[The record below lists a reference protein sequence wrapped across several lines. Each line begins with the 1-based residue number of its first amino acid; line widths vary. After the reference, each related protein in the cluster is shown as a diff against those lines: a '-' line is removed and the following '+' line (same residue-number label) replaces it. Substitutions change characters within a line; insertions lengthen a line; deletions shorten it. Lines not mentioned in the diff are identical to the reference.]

1 MEDEIYFVQLQNSKD
16 FRKNL
21 LESIRQ
27 IIQILQSYEN
37 IKRIRFEKAQQMQ
50 KLVVIL
56 AEINSI
62 SSQLKISIPPVK
74 VDRIAEEKTKK
85 PVQPTAAARKK
96 PMPAPA
102 NDGSEEARQL
112 EAAIGQIEAKLKKL
126 G

>member
-16 FRKNL
+16 FRKSL
-21 LESIRQ
+21 LESIKQ

-56 AEINSI
+56 TEINSI
-62 SSQLKISIPPVK
+62 SSQLKINIPPVNRANK
-74 VDRIAEEKTKK
+74 IVEDKAKK
-85 PVQPTAAARKK
+85 PVQPTAAVRKK
-96 PMPAPA
+96 PIPVS
-102 NDGSEEARQL
+102 DGSEEAKQL
-112 EAAIGQIEAKLKKL
+112 EAAIGQIEAKLKNL